1 MNATE
6 DGLEPVGEIP
16 EVPARYDA
24 GIASALAAI
33 DRGAVLGII
42 AGADQVLATK
52 QLAERQTQAINDVRE
67 LCGDLISRGQGHGAA
82 PTRAEMIAAEVA
94 ESVLAIIEA
103 GA

>member
-6 DGLEPVGEIP
+6 DGFEPVGENP

-42 AGADQVLATK
+42 AGADQVLATNCVDGIRK
-52 QLAERQTQAINDVRE
+52 RRTIT
-67 LCGDLISRGQGHGAA
+67 LIARDTKRRSDRCLGSTWMTRSLTVSR
-82 PTRAEMIAAEVA
+82 
-94 ESVLAIIEA
+94 
-103 GA
+103 

>member
-6 DGLEPVGEIP
+6 DGFEPVGENP

-52 QLAERQTQAINDVRE
+52 QLAERQTQGINAVRKLHNE
-67 LCGDLISRGQGHGAA
+67 NYFRNCGCCHESWPCATI
-82 PTRAEMIAAEVA
+82 RA
-94 ESVLAIIEA
+94 LDEA

>member
-6 DGLEPVGEIP
+6 DGFEPVGENP

-52 QLAERQTQAINDVRE
+52 QLAERQDQAINAVRALHYTVDMANVDGPFCHE
-67 LCGDLISRGQGHGAA
+67 CLYTA
-82 PTRAEMIAAEVA
+82 PCPTIRA
-94 ESVLAIIEA
+94 LDEA